1 MTAEVSLYVKFSGE
15 ERNPVSD
22 FVRMIMLWLFWAR
35 SLVVSDFRSE
45 IKGSQFESGC

>member
-1 MTAEVSLYVKFSGE
+1 MTAEVSLYAKFSE

-22 FVRMIMLWLFWAR
+22 FVRMMLWLFWAR

-45 IKGSQFESGC
+45 IKGSRFESGC